1 MTTLRATAASPEVRI
16 GDLDGNLER
25 IRAAIVEAA
34 AAGAQLIVLPEL
46 ATSGYVFSARSE
58 AFTNALT
65 RDDPRWAALEAAIPG
80 DVVVVLG
87 YAEIEGDRLF
97 NTAVV
102 LGSAGRFADY
112 RKAHL
117 WGIEKLVF
125 DAGPTAGIVVD
136 VPFGRLG
143 VAICYDSE
151 FPEVPRKL
159 ALAGADVLALPVNWP
174 LVPRPSGEHPPETI
188 QAMAAARSSR
198 LPIVIA
204 DRWGEERGVP
214 WTDGTAIVDEK
225 GWVIARRDGA
235 ADASGAS
242 GASGA
247 SAASAASATI
257 ALDAVRLKSL
267 PPHNDLFVDRRPE
280 LY

>member
-1 MTTLRATAASPEVRI
+1 MTTLRATAVSPEVRI

-25 IRAAIVEAA
+25 IRAAIVEGA
-34 AAGAQLIVLPEL
+34 AAGARLIVLPEL
-46 ATSGYVFSARSE
+46 ATSGYVFSGPAE
-58 AFTNALT
+58 ATASALT
-65 RDDPRWAALEAAIPG
+65 RDDPRWATIEAAIPEG
-80 DVVVVLG
+80 AVVVLG
-87 YAEIEGDRLF
+87 YAEIEGDHLF

-102 LGSAGRFADY
+102 LSAAGRLADY

-117 WGIEKLVF
+117 WGIEKSVF
-125 DAGPTAGIVVD
+125 DAGPTAGVVVD

-151 FPEVPRKL
+151 FPEVPRRL

-174 LVPRPSGEHPPETI
+174 LVPRPAGEHPPETI

-198 LPIVIA
+198 LPIVIS

-214 WTDGTAIVDEK
+214 WTDGTAIVDEQ
-225 GWVIARRDGA
+225 GWVVARRDGA
-235 ADASGAS
+235 SS
-242 GASGA
+242 
-247 SAASAASATI
+247 ASATI
-257 ALDAVRLKSL
+257 ALDAVRLKTL

>member
-1 MTTLRATAASPEVRI
+1 MTSIRVTAVSPEVRI

-25 IRAAIVEAA
+25 IRAAVVEAA
-34 AAGAQLIVLPEL
+34 ALGAQLIVLPEL
-46 ATSGYVFSARSE
+46 ATSGYVFTGRAE
-58 AFTNALT
+58 AAANAL
-65 RDDPRWAALEAAIPG
+65 RSDDPRWASLEAAIPG
-80 DVVVVLG
+80 DAIVVLG
-87 YAEIEGDRLF
+87 YAEVAADRLF

-102 LGSAGRFADY
+102 LGSAGRLADY

-174 LVPRPSGEHPPETI
+174 LVPRPAGEHPPETI

-198 LPIVIA
+198 LPIVIS

-214 WTDGTAIVDEK
+214 WTDGTAIVDEQ

-235 ADASGAS
+235 ADSS
-242 GASGA
+242 DS
-247 SAASAASATI
+247 SAASGASATI
-257 ALDAVRLKSL
+257 ALDAARLKSL
-267 PPHNDLFVDRRPE
+267 PPHNDLFIDRRPE